1 MNYLKKMCVLR
12 QIKQGFSGDG
22 KTLTGLIKA
31 EQYGKNLAVEVSVI
45 NFAPLRAGEY
55 YCILADPYG
64 KTELLPLVGKCLFN
78 LVSDLSIDRGFCGVI
93 CFVKDSLVPLAYGVN
108 GQDYYDLPALLQ
120 GLSTLPKRRKETEGV
135 ATALAEP
142 LVAPTPSPTA
152 QPPRREKDYDDES
165 LAGDDYFK
173 RAYEETTNALNRED
187 EDERFGNFESAKDV
201 SAQSATAEKIRQNGR
216 DFREDENDENV
227 LHPFALDGDGYY
239 FSIKDELDALF
250 EKYPRDDTLKSA
262 FSSCE
267 WVRLKGEAERPE
279 YLVGVVYQDLRAK
292 YVCYAVRGNADE
304 PPEEIKDVCTFVPYS
319 VFDDN
324 EGFFVIF
331 QSAAT
336 GECITPDF
344 S

>member
-1 MNYLKKMCVLR
+1 MNYVKKMCVLR

-22 KTLTGLIKA
+22 KTLTGLIKV

-78 LVSDLSIDRGFCGVI
+78 LVSDLTIDRGFCGVI

-108 GQDYYDLPALLQ
+108 GQDYYDLPALIE
-120 GLSTLPKRRKETEGV
+120 GLSTLPKKNPATDSV
-135 ATALAEP
+135 AATFSTANQ
-142 LVAPTPSPTA
+142 APTPPPPTEEYNDERLASADYFERAHKETA
-152 QPPRREKDYDDES
+152 Q
-165 LAGDDYFK
+165 
-173 RAYEETTNALNRED
+173 ALQQGEY
-187 EDERFGNFESAKDV
+187 DERFDHYESTDHAPTK
-201 SAQSATAEKIRQNGR
+201 SADSQERESEGS
-216 DFREDENDENV
+216 DFGEDENDQDV

-239 FSIKDELDALF
+239 FSVKDELDALF
-250 EKYPRDDTLKSA
+250 EKYPRDDTLKEA

-279 YLVGVVYQDLRAK
+279 YLVGVVYENLRAK
-292 YVCYAVRGNADE
+292 YVCYAVRGRVNE
-304 PPEEIKDVCTFVPYS
+304 PPEEIKDVCAFVPHS
-319 VFDDN
+319 VFNED

-336 GECITPDF
+336 GECITPNL